1 MILNKNKIA
10 RTCKNMQE
18 QVNKAE
24 VIPSPIHHGL
34 VVYVSLGDIGD
45 IGGWDYTSRTIGP
58 NVGMRMANLIYIM
71 HSNFFGWLVCIY
83 IYIIY
88 RYKFEFDRIWI
99 CSSIFLGSEEFLT
112 CPYITAK

>member
-1 MILNKNKIA
+1 
-10 RTCKNMQE
+10 MQE

-58 NVGMRMANLIYIM
+58 NVGMRMANLIYIY
-71 HSNFFGWLVCIY
+71 NAQQFLWLVSVYIY
-83 IYIIY
+83 IYYIY

>member
-1 MILNKNKIA
+1 
-10 RTCKNMQE
+10 MQE

-58 NVGMRMANLIYIM
+58 NVGMRMANLIYIY
-71 HSNFFGWLVCIY
+71 NAQQFLWLVSVY

-88 RYKFEFDRIWI
+88 IDISLNLIEYGFVQAYSLEVR
-99 CSSIFLGSEEFLT
+99 SS
-112 CPYITAK
+112 

>member
-1 MILNKNKIA
+1 
-10 RTCKNMQE
+10 MQE

-58 NVGMRMANLIYIM
+58 NVGMRMANLIYI
-71 HSNFFGWLVCIY
+71 
-83 IYIIY
+83 
-88 RYKFEFDRIWI
+88 
-99 CSSIFLGSEEFLT
+99 
-112 CPYITAK
+112 